1 MTPIEP
7 LPDEASELSCDIAEK
22 SCVNEVAEM
31 LGAEVEVEPEVG
43 AVDAPPE
50 ELLPHAETMSPAPTS
65 AAT

>member
-1 MTPIEP
+1 M
-7 LPDEASELSCDIAEK
+7 
-22 SCVNEVAEM
+22 NEVAEM